1 MTRRQKLEDEINYF
15 AYNLG
20 VVILT
25 LNMMTATYPKLE
37 RLPTQIV
44 EEQSSRLFVDA
55 LMNKGPVRLQ
65 LNPAAAGWF
74 RLDRR
79 QTGRKKRT
87 ARQHTAIGL
96 ATRGL
101 SFGW

>member
-1 MTRRQKLEDEINYF
+1 MIHRQKLEDEIDYF
-15 AYNLG
+15 ANNLG

-65 LNPAAAGWF
+65 LNPAAAG
-74 RLDRR
+74 
-79 QTGRKKRT
+79 
-87 ARQHTAIGL
+87 
-96 ATRGL
+96 
-101 SFGW
+101 